1 MKLKD
6 IEKSLKKEHDG
17 AKVPDVMR
25 RAQKAPINRLLDG
38 QRPLKAYF
46 CYSAPCIDK
55 LFSHTL
61 TYAIKLTT
69 HYYYFILTSQL
80 SFKKI

>member
-25 RAQKAPINRLLDG
+25 RAQKLLSTDFSTDKGRSKPLTNR
-38 QRPLKAYF
+38 RR
-46 CYSAPCIDK
+46 
-55 LFSHTL
+55 
-61 TYAIKLTT
+61 
-69 HYYYFILTSQL
+69 
-80 SFKKI
+80 